1 MRRLSGVVPLL
12 LLLIPLAGLAVEEA
26 ALLELNRL
34 YGRGR
39 LEDAAAY
46 ADSLLAV
53 SPGDPYVLH
62 TLGRMAA
69 DRWDFDAARPL
80 LQAAA
85 DADTNGTWLA
95 AWSLATLALC
105 DWNAGDPA
113 AARARWETVRD
124 LRATRNVTR
133 QAELYLAGLFPDERF
148 ADWPVVE
155 SGHFVFRF
163 SPRLTGLDPDAFAT
177 RHEAAFARIAHWFG
191 WEPDGPIRMIVWTG
205 DEEADAHGIPPLGFS
220 RAQVSLIHARADQ
233 TVGHEMTHVISL
245 RALRPIRIAG
255 LLGEGIAVYH
265 DGRRGDRLK
274 RARVAWVGRPAAAP
288 RPSIRELWNDWS
300 LASEKWSYP
309 LAGAFVE
316 MLIEKGGRDRFL
328 ELFRDQT
335 LERAEAIYG
344 PEFDVWVRD
353 FEASLGG

>member
-1 MRRLSGVVPLL
+1 MRRRVILA
-12 LLLIPLAGLAVEEA
+12 LLILLPALAAAVDQESLTRLNRVYRAVGQEA
-26 ALLELNRL
+26 ATALAE
-34 YGRGR
+34 
-39 LEDAAAY
+39 
-46 ADSLLAV
+46 SLLAV

-62 TLGRMAA
+62 TLGRMAV

-95 AWSLATLALC
+95 AWSHASLALC
-105 DWNAGDPA
+105 DWNRGDPD
-113 AARARWETVRD
+113 AARTEWEAARD
-124 LRATRNVTR
+124 LRATRNVTN
-133 QAELYLAGLFPDERF
+133 QSVLHLVSLYPHELFTGWTVLET
-148 ADWPVVE
+148 
-155 SGHFVFRF
+155 GHFTFLF
-163 SPRLTGLDPDAFAT
+163 SPKLTGFDPDAFAA

-205 DEEADAHGIPPLGFS
+205 DEEAGAYGIPSLGFS
-220 RAQVSLIHARADQ
+220 LAQVSLIHARADQ

-245 RALRPIRIAG
+245 RALRPARIAG

-274 RARVAWVGRPAAAP
+274 RARVAWVGRPAEAP
-288 RPSIRELWNDWS
+288 RPSIRELWSDWS
-300 LASEKWSYP
+300 LASEKWGYP

-316 MLIEKGGRDRFL
+316 MLVEKGGRDRFL

-344 PEFDVWVRD
+344 ADFDAWVRD